1 MGGDKFSGVW
11 SQTVGLIQVIGREGE
26 CVHQCFE
33 KRGCALLIQMLLC
46 VLLPH
51 LFEFLLMLC
60 LSSKLH

>member
-33 KRGCALLIQMLLC
+33 KRGCALLI
-46 VLLPH
+46 
-51 LFEFLLMLC
+51 
-60 LSSKLH
+60 